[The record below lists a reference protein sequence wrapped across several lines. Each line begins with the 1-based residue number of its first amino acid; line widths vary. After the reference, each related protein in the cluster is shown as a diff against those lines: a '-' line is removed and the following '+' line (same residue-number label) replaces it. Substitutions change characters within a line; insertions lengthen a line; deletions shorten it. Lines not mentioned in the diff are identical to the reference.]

1 MKIFLVIGMVFCVSG
16 CTNYYG
22 VNYGHE
28 AVDAFSDGF
37 FYSRDQVRNVFE
49 AVGRDIGKVT
59 R

>member
-1 MKIFLVIGMVFCVSG
+1 MSG

-22 VNYGHE
+22 VDYGHE
-28 AVDAFSDGF
+28 AADAFTDGF

-49 AVGRDIGKVT
+49 AVGRDIGNVA